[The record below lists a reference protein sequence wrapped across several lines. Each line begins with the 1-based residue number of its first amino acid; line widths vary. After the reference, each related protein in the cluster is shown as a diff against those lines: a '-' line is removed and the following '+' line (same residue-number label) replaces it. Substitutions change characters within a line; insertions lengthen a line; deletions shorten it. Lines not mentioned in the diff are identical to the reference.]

1 MVEDHEET
9 LNFLSRALAAGG
21 YDVLWARNSGDALK
35 LVRKHDR
42 RIDVVVTD
50 VVLPD
55 TVAVELVKK
64 IKGRYPALRAI
75 YVSAYDEET
84 VRSHGVDPDRVPFL
98 SKPFEPSDLVNV
110 IHETLDRP

>member
-35 LVRKHDR
+35 LMRKHDR
-42 RIDVVVTD
+42 RIDVIVAD

-55 TVAVELVKK
+55 TTAVDLVKK
-64 IKGRYPALRAI
+64 IETKYPAIRSV

-84 VRSHGVDPDRVPFL
+84 VRSHGVDPDRMPFL

-110 IHETLDRP
+110 IHEALGRS